1 MQRDRFAT
9 ARIWLGNAA
18 MDLALAGKIATDF
31 APRACFHAQQ
41 CAEMALKAALIALA
55 DDHPRT
61 HVGGRLVEELEGL
74 GAAVPPEIAA
84 AANRLDLYYVGSRY
98 PDALGGADPRRVLA
112 ERDATAAIELADS
125 VLGFA
130 RRLVDDEAGAAG

>member
-1 MQRDRFAT
+1 MQRDRIAT
-9 ARIWLGNAA
+9 ARVWLDNAA
-18 MDLALAGKIATDF
+18 MDLALAEKIAADF

-61 HVGGRLVEELEGL
+61 HVGGRLLEELEAL
-74 GAAVPPEIAA
+74 DVAIPPEIAA

-112 ERDATAAIELADS
+112 ERDATGAAELADS

-130 RRLVDDEAGAAG
+130 RRLVDEEAAAAG